1 MHTLQLGA
9 SGVVLGYET
18 ETDSAMR
25 PQPRILSF
33 TELQVHPPSH
43 EISSVPLP
51 SVPTKISRDGSSG
64 YSSVPRSVV
73 YIMVYS
79 SGDSIFIPNATL
91 FNVAQ
96 FAHLIVQAIPAE
108 AHVIDPVTGANVR
121 GLWFGD
127 DITTGGG
134 VGVPQDSPIVES
146 DETGANVRGLWFEDD
161 ITTGGGVGV
170 PHDSPIVESDET
182 GGGVTRFP
190 SYIESVDTGDGVV
203 GSIIGSVDVGDGV
216 VESVDTGD
224 DVFGTITSVHTGDG
238 VVGETTIP
246 PPESS
251 SPSHSMYDG
260 GEALYS
266 HIVGLRKSS

>member
-146 DETGANVRGLWFEDD
+146 DETG
-161 ITTGGGVGV
+161 
-170 PHDSPIVESDET
+170 
-182 GGGVTRFP
+182 GGVTRFP